1 MFQKGSWVKLS
12 MPMDILRKVKENG
25 GVGRYLTT
33 KVKTRAVRM
42 GVRVGGGKEFQLFVG
57 LGEGWGR

>member
-1 MFQKGSWVKLS
+1 MGQVVYADGHTSKGK
-12 MPMDILRKVKENG
+12 RNG